1 MCAVLLHFFF
11 FKAGSSGESSD
22 KKTKPK
28 GAALFRV
35 LLAQSGPAISGW
47 PGGGMTVREART
59 HVGAS
64 QANTSTGITHK
75 CRLCGAQEEGRDR
88 GTPVPPDH
96 QLELNKPR
104 LQTQT
109 QADRHSACGSFTFL
123 LTLPW
128 KQLKCLC

>member
-1 MCAVLLHFFF
+1 MLCFFIFSSSRPAPLVSHQIKKPNRKARRFSECCWRRAVLPSR
-11 FKAGSSGESSD
+11 AG
-22 KKTKPK
+22 
-28 GAALFRV
+28 
-35 LLAQSGPAISGW
+35 LAE
-47 PGGGMTVREART
+47 GMTVREART